1 MGRGNA
7 PFALA
12 LLLFA
17 ASPAHA
23 AELTVTVDNLR
34 NGNGNVR
41 LSAYAS
47 AAEWPDH
54 SLDANDKVEPA
65 QTGGVVFHFDLPPG
79 IYAVACFHDEDGDGA
94 FEQNFLGIPKE
105 GYGFSNNLHPIFS
118 APSFDAASVV
128 LPPEGASI
136 AIHMIYWLGSSA
148 NRAPARK

>member
-1 MGRGNA
+1 MARA
-7 PFALA
+7 STLA
-12 LLLFA
+12 FLATLLLA
-17 ASPAHA
+17 ALPAHA
-23 AELTVTVDNLR
+23 AELTVTVDSLR
-34 NGNGNVR
+34 NDHGNVR
-41 LSAYAS
+41 LSAYTS

-65 QTGGVVFHFDLPPG
+65 QTAGVVFHFDLPPG

-118 APSFDAASVV
+118 APSFDLASVV

-136 AIHMIYWLGSSA
+136 AIHMIYWLGSSG